1 MTEKP
6 TRPIAIA
13 ASIIVA
19 VLVILV
25 LVMIDRVAFR
35 APAWQVPVDIS
46 LDSHY
51 EQLQHHQIEHAIWI
65 FAQQKEGFEWNLRSE
80 MYIFWVTILI
90 AISGVAFAFWQFARA
105 EQFDR
110 AAAEADEFA
119 VKTQMASLS
128 FRSRSMA
135 SLVMF
140 ISIVY
145 LGIYATLI
153 HPLKTQATGAQVE
166 APLPASLQDAPPGSI
181 LELDGLFSDPPA
193 DMGFDVT
200 DPDDPLPP
208 EESD

>member
-1 MTEKP
+1 MTDKP
-6 TRPIAIA
+6 TKPIAIA
-13 ASIIVA
+13 ASILVA
-19 VLVILV
+19 VLVILLLV
-25 LVMIDRVAFR
+25 LIDRVAFR
-35 APAWQVPVDIS
+35 APSWQVPVDIS

-51 EQLQHHQIEHAIWI
+51 EMLQHHQIQHAIWT

-90 AISGVAFAFWQFARA
+90 AVSGVAFAFWQFARA

-153 HPLKTQATGAQVE
+153 HPIKTQATGAQIE
-166 APLPASLQDAPPGSI
+166 APAAYPIPDGPPGSI
-181 LELDGLFSDPPA
+181 LPPNMFTDPPA
-193 DMGFDVT
+193 DFGIDLT
-200 DPDDPLPP
+200 EPDDPLPP
-208 EESD
+208 EEEPQ